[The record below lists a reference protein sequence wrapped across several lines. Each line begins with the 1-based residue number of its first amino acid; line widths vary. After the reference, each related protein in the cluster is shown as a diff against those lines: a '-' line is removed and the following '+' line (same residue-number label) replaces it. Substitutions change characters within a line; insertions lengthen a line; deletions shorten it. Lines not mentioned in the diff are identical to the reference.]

1 MRDQHACAGIREH
14 EGQPLLRVVWIERQI
29 SAAGLEDA
37 NEPDDH
43 VERARKAQPHH
54 RLRANAQRAQVMR
67 QPVGAPIERTIAEA
81 FILEHPRR
89 MVARSSPLRMSRL
102 PIARSGCATVAS
114 SRRTNRPAIASTVS
128 RSNRSVAYS
137 ITPDIPAGVPS
148 APRSSLTLTARSNLA
163 VAVATGSN
171 RVASPGTS
179 KRAAALFWNASITW
193 NSGWCDSD
201 RAGLSTSTSRSNGS
215 SAWP

>member
-1 MRDQHACAGIREH
+1 
-14 EGQPLLRVVWIERQI
+14 
-29 SAAGLEDA
+29 
-37 NEPDDH
+37 
-43 VERARKAQPHH
+43 
-54 RLRANAQRAQVMR
+54 
-67 QPVGAPIERTIAEA
+67 
-81 FILEHPRR
+81 
-89 MVARSSPLRMSRL
+89 
-102 PIARSGCATVAS
+102 
-114 SRRTNRPAIASTVS
+114 
-128 RSNRSVAYS
+128 VAYS

-163 VAVATGSN
+163 VALATGSN

-193 NSGWCDSD
+193 NSGWCDSE